1 MDLDEEPIPLI
12 SSFGASFCFYYAM
25 PCTIDVGVVIIN
37 GHHHLRGGRS
47 GALTVY
53 QRAVFILQ
61 ANKINTVLLCVRLDS

>member
-1 MDLDEEPIPLI
+1 MSRKETCASTMTVTMDLDEEPIPLI

-47 GALTVY
+47 RALAVY
-53 QRAVFILQ
+53 QRAQ
-61 ANKINTVLLCVRLDS
+61 Q